1 MRGGVAGIA
10 NFATIC
16 SADAVGLI
24 IATDPMEEV
33 AKTTAHELGHILNL
47 DHDTTSCRCQDASR
61 RCIMWPFVGFSPQ
74 TTWSECSTEDTRV
87 TLFDCNYRRCLTN
100 RPNRAR
106 RPRCTDICGGV
117 LHVARSGQIQS
128 PGFPDS
134 TYPVNTTCEWLLR
147 TDADFAANREIRF
160 TFDSRFGIRGR
171 PPRCRRDYLEI
182 QNGLSGNSL
191 GRFCSRTRPNS
202 VTTSTNRARV
212 RFNSEDRHGRSL
224 RGFRLI
230 YSSV

>member
-1 MRGGVAGIA
+1 MLRLRK
-10 NFATIC
+10 C
-16 SADAVGLI
+16 
-24 IATDPMEEV
+24 
-33 AKTTAHELGHILNL
+33 
-47 DHDTTSCRCQDASR
+47 
-61 RCIMWPFVGFSPQ
+61 
-74 TTWSECSTEDTRV
+74 V
-87 TLFDCNYRRCLTN
+87 TLISNFQMVLLLWVYQQNQPGMDPLSFHSQILEQVWVPLLMHYALYKRDYRVVCLTSDTMWSSCFFIVGS
-100 RPNRAR
+100 
-106 RPRCTDICGGV
+106 PRKYLLSEDGTSMCEV
-117 LHVARSGQIQS
+117 LKFSDEPRS
-128 PGFPDS
+128 
-134 TYPVNTTCEWLLR
+134 
-147 TDADFAANREIRF
+147 IRF